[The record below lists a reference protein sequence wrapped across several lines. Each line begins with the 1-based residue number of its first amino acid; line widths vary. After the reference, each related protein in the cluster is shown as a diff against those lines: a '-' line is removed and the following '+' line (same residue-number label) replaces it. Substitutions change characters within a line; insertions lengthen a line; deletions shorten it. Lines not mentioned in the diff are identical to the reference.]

1 MGVLLKKMMN
11 NKDFID
17 KANQSP
23 SFENGQFS
31 YQNRPSC
38 PEVTLDEES
47 KKLSPAID
55 SDDFPRS
62 HSNNIGKVDPYEFN
76 EAEDLD
82 NIILSNL
89 DDNLLDETT
98 SKKKKRN
105 RLTMLR
111 KNVSVIYSKEK
122 KLDGTDELTYS
133 AADGSSNTD
142 SHKKVGTP
150 QIISK
155 KTKKRRKLKNLKNSK
170 GGSSTVTEH
179 DKLDEAAPCKQISL
193 FKKAPNYDMD
203 EDRSFSESP
212 PPKDR
217 VVSCFASKGEP
228 YVFKRD
234 DQFSKSDQFHSKR
247 NSSPLGDDAEDC
259 LIKSSTKPFQKRT
272 NSNSSCSSEFERSE
286 GDNIGSTDTTS
297 KKTKSCYTISEGTPN
312 DQVKG
317 VSYTVSPSGDTIKEA
332 SKDEE
337 CSPDI
342 RRDESRRDSYS
353 EELAGLR
360 AFFGH
365 DQTPS
370 AKRNSNANPKD
381 KSKF

>member
-1 MGVLLKKMMN
+1 MGALLKKMMN

-17 KANQSP
+17 RANQSP

-38 PEVTLDEES
+38 PEVSLDEES
-47 KKLSPAID
+47 KKLSPAVD

-62 HSNNIGKVDPYEFN
+62 QSNNIGNVDPYEFN
-76 EAEDLD
+76 ESEDLD
-82 NIILSNL
+82 KLMFSNF
-89 DDNLLDETT
+89 DESLLDETK
-98 SKKKKRN
+98 SKKRN

-111 KNVSVIYSKEK
+111 KNVSVIYNREK
-122 KLDGTDELTYS
+122 KLDGTGELTYS
-133 AADGSSNTD
+133 AADGSSNN
-142 SHKKVGTP
+142 SHKNVGTP
-150 QIISK
+150 KINSK

-170 GGSSTVTEH
+170 GGSSTLAEH
-179 DKLDEAAPCKQISL
+179 TKLDEAAPCKQISL
-193 FKKAPNYDMD
+193 FKRAPNYDMD

-228 YVFKRD
+228 YVFKRG

-247 NSSPLGDDAEDC
+247 NSSPLDDEAEDC
-259 LIKSSTKPFQKRT
+259 LIKSSAKPFQKRT

-286 GDNIGSTDTTS
+286 GDNIGSTDTNS
-297 KKTKSCYTISEGTPN
+297 KKPKSSYTISEGTPN

-317 VSYTVSPSGDTIKEA
+317 VPYTVSPFEDTIKEA

-365 DQTPS
+365 DQAPS

-381 KSKF
+381 KSKI